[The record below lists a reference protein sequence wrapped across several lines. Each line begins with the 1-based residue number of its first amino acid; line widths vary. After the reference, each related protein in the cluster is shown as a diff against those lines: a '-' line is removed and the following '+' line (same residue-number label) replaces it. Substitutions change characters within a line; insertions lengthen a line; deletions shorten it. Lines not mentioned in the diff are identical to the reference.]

1 MDYVDQN
8 QVESRDVI
16 DQMTKDKPCSFD
28 MMALKSL
35 IEEDGVPEITTE
47 NLLSK
52 ITQQERL
59 FTEQFK
65 KRKQQ
70 RI

>member
-28 MMALKSL
+28 MMTLKSL
-35 IEEDGVPEITTE
+35 LEEDGVPEITTE